1 MRYSLLKSEP
11 AFGGGTTKSRAA
23 KRVKNGTECA
33 IIKRAILCGTW
44 HWENGFFLTFTK
56 FKVIVGVVEVIA
68 LAHPNSTS
76 DDLRWECVDIK
87 AISVVDLPVTLV
99 QIKHDPRLSAMMLV
113 KNLRLSVQPVSEA
126 HWRIIGSLTPNS
138 SL

>member
-1 MRYSLLKSEP
+1 M
-11 AFGGGTTKSRAA
+11 
-23 KRVKNGTECA
+23 
-33 IIKRAILCGTW
+33 I
-44 HWENGFFLTFTK
+44 
-56 FKVIVGVVEVIA
+56 EVIA
-68 LAHPNSTS
+68 LAQPNSTS

-87 AISVVDLPVTLV
+87 AISVVDPPLTLV

>member
-1 MRYSLLKSEP
+1 M
-11 AFGGGTTKSRAA
+11 
-23 KRVKNGTECA
+23 
-33 IIKRAILCGTW
+33 I
-44 HWENGFFLTFTK
+44 
-56 FKVIVGVVEVIA
+56 EVIA

-87 AISVVDLPVTLV
+87 AISVVDPPLTLV